1 MGRYRGLIG
10 VVCLSLLF
18 SGGSALATVT
28 TITPLP
34 GSQAIAYVQGMPDTI
49 PFTIAANG
57 YNDDTLYVWNEQ
69 QNVLLT
75 SPLKVDRVADPSAAY
90 ITGSPGNYEIAAG
103 TIVSS
108 HYVQWD
114 PAGTKRVIAELVFDS
129 DIFAFITADSKLAD
143 SDAMLGL
150 AGINYND
157 FGARG
162 LEPEDVAD
170 WGAADSSVEINW
182 YASNPGDWTRL
193 ITAYSPGAPGGET
206 AIPAPGAIL
215 LGTIGA
221 GLVGWLRRRRVV

>member
-1 MGRYRGLIG
+1 MERYRGLIG
-10 VVCLSLLF
+10 AACLALLV
-18 SGGSALATVT
+18 SAGAVQATVT
-28 TITPLP
+28 TITGLP
-34 GSQAIAYVQGMPDTI
+34 GSEAIAYVKGMPGTI

-75 SPLKVDRVADPSAAY
+75 SPLKVDRVADTSAPY

-129 DIFAFITADSKLAD
+129 DIFAFITADSKLSA
-143 SDAMLGL
+143 SDATLGL

-162 LEPEDVAD
+162 LEPEDVAN
-170 WGAADSSVEINW
+170 WGAADTSVQINW
-182 YASNPGDWTRL
+182 NASNPGDWTRL
-193 ITAYSPGAPGGET
+193 ITAYSPSADT
-206 AIPAPGAIL
+206 VIPAPGAIL

-221 GLVGWLRRRRVV
+221 GIVGWLRRRRVV